1 MRERVRQLHDSP
13 WRGVFHLTGGGVRF
27 LAELLGAPGASRT
40 LLEARIPYA
49 KPALAELLR
58 GSPRQA
64 CNAEVARG
72 LAMTAFQRA
81 ATLAQAP
88 GAAQAAP
95 SLDAAGALPSRAG
108 AEVGPS
114 EAQAPRLFGFGGTA
128 SLATD
133 RVKRGPCRA
142 HLAVQ
147 TDTHTLCGT
156 LSLGGARASQE
167 RALAE
172 AAWDVLRSALGL
184 APMRTSLAANA
195 GSAEADIPTEEDADA
210 GASPATTPSG
220 IALQG
225 VQAPSD
231 WQALATGRR
240 RRIQTAPHDG
250 GLLLPGSFNPLH
262 DGHRR
267 MLAHAEAKLGRA
279 GAFELSIE
287 NPDKPMLDYLA
298 IRDRLAQFQH
308 PVWLTRLPSFLEKA
322 RCFPEATFVLGID
335 TLVRIADPR
344 YYGSKRECGRQL
356 AELLDLGARFLAFG
370 RVIDSAFRELDDCPL
385 PQPLRDAC
393 TAVPEA
399 EFRADISSTDLRRA
413 AAPLRTT

>member
-1 MRERVRQLHDSP
+1 MSERARQLHDSP

-27 LAELLGAPGASRT
+27 LAELLGAAGASRT

-49 KPALAELLR
+49 RPALAELL
-58 GSPRQA
+58 GGAPRQA
-64 CNAEVARG
+64 CNAEVARC

-81 ATLAQAP
+81 AGLAQGP
-88 GAAQAAP
+88 RTAQAAP
-95 SLDAAGALPSRAG
+95 SLDAAGAPSPGARADAG
-108 AEVGPS
+108 PAEQ
-114 EAQAPRLFGFGGTA
+114 QAPRLFGFGGTA

-147 TDTHTLCGT
+147 TDTHTFCGA
-156 LSLGGARASQE
+156 LSLGGDRASQE
-167 RALAE
+167 RTLAE
-172 AAWDVLRSALGL
+172 AAWDVLRDALGL
-184 APMRTSLAANA
+184 APMSAGLAASA
-195 GSAEADIPTEEDADA
+195 GSAEAE
-210 GASPATTPSG
+210 SPAQDDAASVPSPAASG
-220 IALQG
+220 SRIALQG
-225 VQAPSD
+225 AQALPD
-231 WQALATGRR
+231 WQALVTGRR

-250 GLLLPGSFNPLH
+250 GLLLPGAFNPLH

-322 RCFPEATFVLGID
+322 RSFPGATFVLGTD
-335 TLVRIADPR
+335 TLVRIADLR
-344 YYGSKRECGRQL
+344 YYGSERERDRQL

-370 RVIDSAFRELDDCPL
+370 RVIQSAFRELDDCPL

-399 EFRADISSTDLRRA
+399 EFRADISSTELRQA
-413 AAPLRTT
+413 AAI